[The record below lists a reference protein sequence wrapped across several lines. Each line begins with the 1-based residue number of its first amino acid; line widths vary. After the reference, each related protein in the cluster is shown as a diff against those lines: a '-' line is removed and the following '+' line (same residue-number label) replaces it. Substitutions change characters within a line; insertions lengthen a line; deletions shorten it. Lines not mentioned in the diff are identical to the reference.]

1 MSIIKKNTSEFDLD
15 SGFYVNFVNLKS
27 VEAEHTHNFIEIVYT
42 LGGKGVHT
50 VDGREF
56 RVKGGDVLVI
66 NYHCKHTV
74 TPVDNLCY
82 FDVMVKPEY
91 FSETLEGTEDLFL
104 LLRLGDFCDLS
115 SDIIKENLLLHFDV
129 DEQRRV
135 ELLIDWIREE
145 QGGDLPA
152 RDMVVRSALSML
164 LCSVFRKMSKEQ
176 KLEFSVNECLLRY
189 FEANCRNRLLIN
201 EVAAKC
207 GYTGEHFSRLF
218 KKYTGVSPVVYLTD
232 CRIKAAMEMLTK
244 TDKPIETV
252 MLECGFSNR
261 TAFFK
266 KFAERVGCT
275 PLQFRK
281 NQK

>member
-42 LGGKGVHT
+42 LGGRGIHR
-50 VDGREF
+50 VDGCDYS
-56 RVKGGDVLVI
+56 VKSGDVLVI
-66 NYHCKHTV
+66 NYHCRHTV
-74 TPVDNLCY
+74 TPVDNLRY

-91 FSETLEGTEDLFL
+91 LSEALRGTEDLFL

-115 SDIIKENLLLHFDV
+115 SLIIKDNLLLHF
-129 DEQRRV
+129 EGEGQRRI
-135 ELLIDWIREE
+135 EFLIDWIREE
-145 QGGDLPA
+145 QNVSLPA
-152 RDMVVRSALSML
+152 GDMVMRSALSML
-164 LCSVFRKMSKEQ
+164 LGMIFRKMTQ
-176 KLEFSVNECLLRY
+176 DQHLRFSVNDYLLKY
-189 FEANCRNRLLIN
+189 FEDNCRNRLLIN

-218 KKYTGVSPVVYLTD
+218 KKYTGVSPVTYLTD